1 MSGWQQE
8 GFDKQLL
15 WMIGQDKM
23 RRLKKAKQLCME
35 IYGDRRLLI
44 DLSLKDVQR
53 RFSGT
58 YFGMIWGILQPLMT
72 IIVYWL
78 VFQYGFRSGDVDGI
92 PFILWFICGIIG
104 WLFISEAF
112 SFASNSFLE
121 YNYLIQKVKFNINI
135 LPLVKILSSF
145 YIHIFFLAIVIMV
158 CVCLGYFPGIHLLQ
172 IIYYMSAEIALIYAL
187 SLITSSIMVFFRD
200 LNQFIGI
207 ILLIGM
213 WGTPIAWNMEM
224 FSPRTQ
230 QILKCNP
237 IYYLVEGY
245 RDAILG
251 RQWFWERPL
260 LGAYFWAVVLIVFL
274 VGINLYTK
282 LRPHFADTV

>member
-1 MSGWQQE
+1 
-8 GFDKQLL
+8 
-15 WMIGQDKM
+15 M
-23 RRLKKAKQLCME
+23 RRLRMAWQLCRE
-35 IYGDRRLLI
+35 IYHDRCLLM

-58 YFGMIWGILQPLMT
+58 YFGMVWGILQPLMT
-72 IIVYWL
+72 MIVYWL

-92 PFILWFICGIIG
+92 PFVLWFIAGIIS
-104 WLFISEAF
+104 WLYISEAF
-112 SFASNSFLE
+112 SYASNSFLE

-135 LPLVKILSSF
+135 LPFVKILSSF
-145 YIHIFFLAIVIMV
+145 YIHLFFFVIVLLV
-158 CVCLGYFPGIHLLQ
+158 CAGFGYFSGIMLLQ
-172 IIYYMSAEIALIYAL
+172 ILYYMFAEIVFVYAL

-200 LNQFIGI
+200 LNQMISI

-213 WGTPIAWNMEM
+213 WGTPIAWNMGM
-224 FSPRTQ
+224 FSPKIQ
-230 QILKCNP
+230 QILKLNP

-260 LGAYFWAVVLIVFL
+260 LGMYFWILTVIVFL
-274 VGINLYTK
+274 LGIHIYIK
-282 LRPHFADTV
+282 LRPYFADTV